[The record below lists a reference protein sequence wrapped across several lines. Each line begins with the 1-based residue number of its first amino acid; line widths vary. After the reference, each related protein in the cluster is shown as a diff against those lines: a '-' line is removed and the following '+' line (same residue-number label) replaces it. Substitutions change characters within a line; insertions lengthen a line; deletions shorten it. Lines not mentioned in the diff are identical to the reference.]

1 MMAKFLLYGNAPN
14 QKTGYGIQLAY
25 LGEMLRQDGHEVAYV
40 STYGLQGGVSEWN
53 GFRVYGSG
61 FDSNCND
68 VIHMHASHWFRND
81 PDCWIITL
89 IDVWILK
96 NPLLADFNVLAWVPI
111 DHETDYGPQRNVLE
125 FFNMSGAVPVAMAPF
140 GQRLLSQANLN
151 PAYIPLTVDT
161 SVYMPTPELPN
172 GQNTRE
178 FMGIPEDAFLVS
190 LVGMN
195 KGWAKDRKGFNEA
208 FWAFGLFD
216 AMHPEANAHLYIH
229 AEQTNIMDGMDLK
242 EMAIGCRVQPHKITF
257 GGGPNQYGLRLG
269 YTPEMMAAMYTTTD
283 VLLAPSHGE
292 GFCVPIIEAQA
303 CGTPAIVNDFSA
315 QQDLVDDEVGWK
327 AVGQPEWDP
336 VHQARYQQPLIIDIV
351 DRLVDAFEADREK
364 IAEACVARAR
374 EFDTRVVYERDWRPL
389 IADLTR
395 EAIKPELE
403 REPMPEKNAVA
414 VIVPIK
420 GRTEHIVPLAE
431 SFARTTNESE
441 ASLWFIL
448 DHGDR
453 AASDECEK
461 ANDKYNGI
469 HWIFSDA
476 STCAEKWNYGFDLTS
491 VEPWVFCTG
500 DDVRFH
506 EGWLDEARKWS
517 SEFDVIGTND
527 TTGKVKNPFVA
538 RGIHAD
544 HFFVRRAYVE
554 EYGACLDGPGV
565 LAPECYRHWYTDTE
579 IIKLA
584 RARGVFTPCLT
595 SVVEHLHEGYD
606 GLTME
611 DRLADPLLKIPVEA
625 QPQDQQTWLSRMPL
639 VEQQRTTRGKI

>member
-269 YTPEMMAAMYTTTD
+269 YTPEMMAAMYSTTD
-283 VLLAPSHGE
+283 VLLDPSHGE

-303 CGTPAIVNDFSA
+303 
-315 QQDLVDDEVGWK
+315 
-327 AVGQPEWDP
+327 
-336 VHQARYQQPLIIDIV
+336 
-351 DRLVDAFEADREK
+351 
-364 IAEACVARAR
+364 
-374 EFDTRVVYERDWRPL
+374 
-389 IADLTR
+389 
-395 EAIKPELE
+395 
-403 REPMPEKNAVA
+403 
-414 VIVPIK
+414 
-420 GRTEHIVPLAE
+420 
-431 SFARTTNESE
+431 
-441 ASLWFIL
+441 
-448 DHGDR
+448 
-453 AASDECEK
+453 
-461 ANDKYNGI
+461 
-469 HWIFSDA
+469 
-476 STCAEKWNYGFDLTS
+476 
-491 VEPWVFCTG
+491 
-500 DDVRFH
+500 
-506 EGWLDEARKWS
+506 
-517 SEFDVIGTND
+517 
-527 TTGKVKNPFVA
+527 
-538 RGIHAD
+538 
-544 HFFVRRAYVE
+544 
-554 EYGACLDGPGV
+554 
-565 LAPECYRHWYTDTE
+565 
-579 IIKLA
+579 
-584 RARGVFTPCLT
+584 
-595 SVVEHLHEGYD
+595 
-606 GLTME
+606 
-611 DRLADPLLKIPVEA
+611 
-625 QPQDQQTWLSRMPL
+625 
-639 VEQQRTTRGKI
+639 